1 MILYDL
7 KTAIYL
13 GQSGQKPVAVSSLA
27 VDEKY
32 LTPAASAFA
41 SCAFQLPKIKSVEKH
56 FLLCKHN
63 YLCKLFSYT
72 LY

>member
-1 MILYDL
+1 MMILYDL

-13 GQSGQKPVAVSSLA
+13 GQSGQKLVAVSSLA

-41 SCAFQLPKIKSVEKH
+41 SCAFQLPKIKC
-56 FLLCKHN
+56 LL
-63 YLCKLFSYT
+63 SGGR
-72 LY
+72 